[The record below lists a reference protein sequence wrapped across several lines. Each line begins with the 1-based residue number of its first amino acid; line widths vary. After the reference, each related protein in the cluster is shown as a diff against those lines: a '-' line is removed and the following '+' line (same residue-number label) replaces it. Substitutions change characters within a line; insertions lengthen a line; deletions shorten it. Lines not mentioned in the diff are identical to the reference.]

1 MENKKDSP
9 GVYIP
14 PPLFYVLVFL
24 LALFIQKKI
33 WIDDF
38 LFHLPITKGIGILLL
53 VISMLFSLQVW
64 GNFSKVKILTYKTSV
79 LTSDNWHLQYSRNPM
94 YWVVVCVFRN
104 SLFDWKLVEYDFTTC
119 HFTCYSG
126 IYN

>member
-53 VISMLFSLQVW
+53 VISMLFSLQV
-64 GNFSKVKILTYKTSV
+64 
-79 LTSDNWHLQYSRNPM
+79 
-94 YWVVVCVFRN
+94 
-104 SLFDWKLVEYDFTTC
+104 
-119 HFTCYSG
+119 
-126 IYN
+126 